1 MLCKR
6 GLSDTSPHLKSV
18 NVKDVSAR
26 DQEEW
31 YIRGRRLPL
40 KTTQSS
46 LLPAQKD
53 PLLATAMIAVSSKSI
68 LLALLVLAVV
78 CSMAAAQFGFGRG
91 GFGRGYGGYGG
102 GFGRGYGGGFGR
114 GFGGYG
120 RGFGGYGRGF
130 YG

>member
-1 MLCKR
+1 M
-6 GLSDTSPHLKSV
+6 SLKAAESV

-26 DQEEW
+26 GWGER
-31 YIRGRRLPL
+31 YISERRSPSEN
-40 KTTQSS
+40 TQSP
-46 LLPAQKD
+46 LQPAHKEPQ
-53 PLLATAMIAVSSKSI
+53 PTTTMIAVSSKSF

-91 GFGRGYGGYGG
+91 GYGRGYGGYGG

-114 GFGGYG
+114 GYGGYG
-120 RGFGGYGRGF
+120 RGYGGYGRGF

>member
-6 GLSDTSPHLKSV
+6 GLSHTSPHLKSV

-31 YIRGRRLPL
+31 YIRGRRSPL

-53 PLLATAMIAVSSKSI
+53 PTLTTTMIAVSSQSF

-78 CSMAAAQFGFGRG
+78 CSMAAAQYGFGRG

-102 GFGRGYGGGFGR
+102 IGR
-114 GFGGYG
+114 GFGGGIG
-120 RGFGGYGRGF
+120 RGFGEYGRGVGGLGRGF
-130 YG
+130 LG